1 MKITKTQ
8 LKKIIKE
15 ELGRVLNEAS
25 RRPRPGQPIVP
36 CEEQPNSER
45 YTEPTITI
53 GDHTIEWVGWGYVYP
68 ERREGYEAIFKINGK
83 PFYVQNHENAGESP
97 IDGPGAAIQIDGRID
112 DPEMDMLDLECWV
125 IKMFEL
131 YPPQSEV

>member
-53 GDHTIEWVGWGYVYP
+53 GDSTIEWVGWGYVYP
-68 ERREGYEAIFKINGK
+68 ARRKGYESVFKINGK
-83 PFYVQNHENAGESP
+83 TEGYINHELRGESP
-97 IDGPGAAIQIDGRID
+97 LDGSGAAEQIGVSY
-112 DPEMDMLDLECWV
+112 PEIDMLDLECWAT
-125 IKMFEL
+125 KMFEL
-131 YPPQSEV
+131 YPPPPRDEV